1 MSSIDDASVT
11 AIDHKRKADDE
22 PAPAKQQLPKDKV
35 LPELTDEQKDH
46 WTYAMWQRM
55 EDLRVAMLPG
65 GDQHGLVRR
74 IMKKVTSDEERAFI
88 QLAVPGSDHL
98 WLEIP
103 EDPDYVDPVRM
114 NLVWTKGLD
123 LSIAMYYKTFVVDKK
138 FSITVTDTTDNA
150 RTMYTT
156 WCAVLDTGLPVILA
170 ERPPNAPTT
179 GTKRQRIDEA
189 PGDFDVSRL
198 HGCIESVYA
207 MTKTMRQP
215 ACACACDAPETLPI
229 SPDM

>member
-1 MSSIDDASVT
+1 MSSIDDASVA
-11 AIDHKRKADDE
+11 AIDHTRKADDQPE
-22 PAPAKQQLPKDKV
+22 PAPAQRQLPKDKV
-35 LPELTDEQKDH
+35 LPELTDEQKEQ
-46 WTYAMWQRM
+46 WTYAVWQQM
-55 EDLRVAMLPG
+55 GDLRATMLPG
-65 GDQHGLVRR
+65 GDEHGLVRR
-74 IMKKVTSDEERAFI
+74 VVKKVTSDEERAFI
-88 QLAVPGSDHL
+88 QLEVPGSDHL

-114 NLVWTKGLD
+114 NLVWTNGID
-123 LSIAMYYKTFVVDKK
+123 LSVAMYYKTFVVDKK

-170 ERPPNAPTT
+170 DRPPNAPTS

-189 PGDFDVSRL
+189 SDDHFVSRL

-207 MTKTMRQP
+207 MIKTMRSP
-215 ACACACDAPETLPI
+215 AVGYAPETLP
-229 SPDM
+229 M